1 MHGALCP
8 SASVNTLTE
17 GLNGPFSGLI
27 SDKHSTFGL
36 EGKGSGNF
44 QRNLQSN
51 RQNISLACL
60 ICTPLCIIHYKYQMG
75 FSYHRTH

>member
-27 SDKHSTFGL
+27 SDKHSMFGL

-44 QRNLQSN
+44 QRNL
-51 RQNISLACL
+51 
-60 ICTPLCIIHYKYQMG
+60 
-75 FSYHRTH
+75 